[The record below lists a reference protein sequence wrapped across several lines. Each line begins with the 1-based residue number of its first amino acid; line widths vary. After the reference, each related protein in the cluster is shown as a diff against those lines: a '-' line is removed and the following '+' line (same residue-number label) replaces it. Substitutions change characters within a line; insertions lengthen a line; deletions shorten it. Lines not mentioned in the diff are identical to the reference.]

1 MKREQLLEAIG
12 GISEE
17 MLMESEQTP
26 RRSGKTVRRIVLVAA
41 IVAAFAI
48 TVVASSGILSRP
60 IGEVGIVT
68 GETVAPFE
76 MDTEGNIIMGGV
88 QGQKVTMEVELDP
101 DAPTY
106 LKEIYCLEPSTQWKR
121 VGGSSSGDLY
131 TYYTLEKCWE
141 VKGKP
146 GRLRL
151 HQSTTSNYTS
161 GFLGENVV
169 DMLRGLPANTELTTQ
184 KVTMAGLEMLK
195 LTIPE
200 LPGYDESQGHLY
212 CAGGETRL
220 YWSDGR
226 YLLQLDYPYWV
237 TDAEAEA
244 LLQTLYKETFVPK
257 TPADYGTVNA
267 EKIAAMVPTF
277 RIDAGNTGTTVA
289 NSVMGYGKFAYSD
302 GCIYYGD
309 LGCVYCYNMETGET
323 KKFVLSE
330 KYDDPNNLF
339 ITENYICY
347 VDSWSKLV
355 ALPKDGS
362 PEKILYEGI
371 HNSYLYADGMKLYAS
386 AGCIDLETGSITPWG
401 EGLIAWYVD
410 DIYIYGVE
418 GGNSSYFLRSRKD
431 SLDFEKIQLSFCPIK
446 VLADGEDLYFT
457 ESGAGERYQLIRYRD
472 GVETR
477 LPIRAVEYQILDGHV
492 IYRCEDEAGRAIKS
506 YNLETGEIKV
516 LQEGGFNFSILEDR
530 YVCLC
535 CADDQGRG
543 YCTVLDWQTGEYVQ
557 LVTE

>member
-17 MLMESEQTP
+17 MLLESEQNICRP
-26 RRSGKTVRRIVLVAA
+26 KNTVCCFVLVAA
-41 IVAAFAI
+41 IVAVFAI

-60 IGEVGIVT
+60 IGQVGIIT
-68 GETVAPFE
+68 DETVAPFE

-101 DAPTY
+101 NAPTY
-106 LKEIYCLEPSTQWKR
+106 LTEIYRLEPSAQWKG
-121 VGGSSSGDLY
+121 VGGSSSGDVY

-141 VKGKP
+141 VEGKP

-151 HQSTTSNYTS
+151 HQSTTSNYVN
-161 GFLGENVV
+161 GILGENVV
-169 DMLRGLPANTELTTQ
+169 DMLRGLPANTQLTTQ
-184 KVTMAGLEMLK
+184 KVTLAGLEMLK

-200 LPGYDESQGHLY
+200 LPDYDESQGHLY

-237 TDAEAEA
+237 TDAEVAS
-244 LLQTLYKETFVPK
+244 LLQTLYKENFVPK
-257 TPADYGTVNA
+257 TPVDYGTVNA
-267 EKIAAMVPTF
+267 EKIAAMAPSF
-277 RIDAGNTGTTVA
+277 RIETGKTGTTAA

-309 LGCVYCYNMETGET
+309 LGCVYSYCIETGET
-323 KKFVLSE
+323 KKFILSE

-347 VDSWSKLV
+347 VDKWSKLV
-355 ALPKDGS
+355 ALPKGGS
-362 PEKILYEGI
+362 PEKVLYEGI

-401 EGLIAWYVD
+401 EELIAWYVD
-410 DIYIYGVE
+410 DTYIYGVE
-418 GGNSSYFLRSRKD
+418 GGKSSYFLRSRKD
-431 SLDFEKIQLSFCPIK
+431 SLDFEKIHLSFCPIK
-446 VLADGEDLYFT
+446 VLADGEDIYFT

-472 GVETR
+472 GQETR

-492 IYRCEDEAGRAIKS
+492 IYRCEDEAGQAIKS

-516 LQEGGFNFSILEDR
+516 LQDGGYNFSILEER
-530 YVCLC
+530 YVCINRFN
-535 CADDQGRG
+535 ADALI
-543 YCTVLDWQTGEYVQ
+543 LDWKTGETVNLKLAQ
-557 LVTE
+557 